1 MYKGLTKD
9 SQPERERIVKTLY
22 TVEGVKLVSK
32 PQTDKESIKVK
43 ETKDEQ
49 DSGKIQT
56 KRESKKERE
65 EGRERKERE

>member
-49 DSGKIQT
+49 DSGKI
-56 KRESKKERE
+56 
-65 EGRERKERE
+65 